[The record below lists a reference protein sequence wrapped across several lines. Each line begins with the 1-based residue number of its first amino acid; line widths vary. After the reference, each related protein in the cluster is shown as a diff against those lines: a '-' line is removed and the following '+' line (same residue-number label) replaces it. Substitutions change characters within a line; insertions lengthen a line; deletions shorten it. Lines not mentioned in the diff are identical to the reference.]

1 MPTIITADT
10 DRDRIKNLVPAGNAE
25 AIQTVLDDGTF
36 KRKLYKVAEVD
47 EASHEIV
54 FTVTSDTLDRDSER
68 VLPKSLEKDFGYYK
82 ENPVVLFHH
91 DHSIPAVAQMVD
103 HKITDKQVV
112 MRDKF
117 AVDVDYPLAKVLWEL
132 YSKGYMRMTSIG
144 FIPIEWTEDE
154 EMMLEGQKG
163 MTFTRIEMIEHSL
176 VNVGANRYALSVSE
190 LPAKIRNDSILKT
203 TYESL
208 VESKPITEKSQGTL
222 VTAPTV
228 YIPQGEDGGNPIHIT
243 FQVPDGKETHE
254 NMALSTKNRCPTC
267 EAKAAASKVASETK
281 GTNLATVLNAAIGD
295 GDDRADTIAMMATAA
310 GIEADT
316 VNQILDG
323 EIDCPPMERLEK
335 FADTLDISVDTLTEA
350 GMQDGCTYEDA
361 MDEEDG
367 MDDDDKAFS
376 ASAKSESQAKTKFYG
391 MLSGMFPES
400 YEERQQAIHAD
411 LMDYLEY
418 SLEDIEKYEYVE
430 AYPIATYADHVIVYC
445 HNTENLYKAI
455 YTMKDGEVE
464 FTDLKQI
471 KLNYEEIPMDMK
483 DLADKFID
491 ADETSDEASDEESD
505 DDDTDIE
512 D

>member
-68 VLPKSLEKDFGYYK
+68 VLPKSLEKDFVYYK

-103 HKITDKQVV
+103 HKITDTQVV
-112 MRDKF
+112 MRDQF
-117 AVDVDYPLAKVLWEL
+117 AVDIDYPLAKVLWEL

-154 EMMLEGQKG
+154 DMMLEGQKG

-176 VNVGANRYALSVSE
+176 VNVGANRYALSLSE

-208 VESKPITEKSQGTL
+208 VESKPITEKPQGTL

-243 FQVPDGKETHE
+243 FQVPEGKETHE

-323 EIDCPPMERLEK
+323 EIDCPPKDRLEK
-335 FADTLDISVDTLTEA
+335 FADTLNITVDTLTEA
-350 GMQDGCTYEDA
+350 AMQDGCTYEDA

-367 MDDDDKAFS
+367 MHDDDDKAFS
-376 ASAKSESQAKTKFYG
+376 CV
-391 MLSGMFPES
+391 
-400 YEERQQAIHAD
+400 R
-411 LMDYLEY
+411 
-418 SLEDIEKYEYVE
+418 
-430 AYPIATYADHVIVYC
+430 
-445 HNTENLYKAI
+445 
-455 YTMKDGEVE
+455 
-464 FTDLKQI
+464 
-471 KLNYEEIPMDMK
+471 
-483 DLADKFID
+483 
-491 ADETSDEASDEESD
+491 
-505 DDDTDIE
+505 
-512 D
+512 

>member
-1 MPTIITADT
+1 MPTTITADT

-25 AIQTVLDDGTF
+25 AIQTALDDGTF

-68 VLPKSLEKDFGYYK
+68 VLPKSLEKDFIYYK

-103 HKITDKQVV
+103 HKITDTQVV

-117 AVDVDYPLAKVLWEL
+117 AVDIDYPLAKVLWEL

-154 EMMLEGQKG
+154 EMLLEGQKG

-176 VNVGANRYALSVSE
+176 VNVGSNRHAVSE
-190 LPAKIRNDSILKT
+190 LPAKIRNDALLKT

-208 VESKPITEKSQGTL
+208 VESKPMIPEKSQGTL
-222 VTAPTV
+222 ATAPTV
-228 YIPQGEDGGNPIHIT
+228 YIPQGEDGSNPIHIT

-267 EAKAAASKVASETK
+267 EAKAASKVASEIK

-295 GDDRADTIAMMATAA
+295 GDDRMDTIEMMATAA

-323 EIDCPPMERLEK
+323 DIDCPSMDRLEK
-335 FADTLDISVDTLTEA
+335 FADTLNITVDTLSEA
-350 GMQDGCTYEDA
+350 AMQDGCTYEDA

-367 MDDDDKAFS
+367 MHDDDKAFA
-376 ASAKSESQAKTKFYG
+376 ASAKSEVQAKNKFYD
-391 MLSGMFPES
+391 MLSGMFPDSFED
-400 YEERQQAIHAD
+400 RQRAVYSD

-430 AYPIATYADHVIVYC
+430 AYPIATFADSVIVFC
-445 HNTENLYKAI
+445 WNTQKLYKAV
-455 YTMKDGEVE
+455 YAMTDGEVE
-464 FTDLKQI
+464 FTDLKEV
-471 KLNYEEIPMDMK
+471 KLGYEEMPIDMK
-483 DLADKFID
+483 NLADKFID

-505 DDDTDIE
+505 DDDDPDI
-512 D
+512 DD

>member
-68 VLPKSLEKDFGYYK
+68 VLPKSLEKDFVYYK

-91 DHSIPAVAQMVD
+91 DHSIPAVAKMVD
-103 HKITDKQVV
+103 HKITDTQVV
-112 MRDKF
+112 MRDQF
-117 AVDVDYPLAKVLWEL
+117 AVDIDYPLAKVLWEL

-176 VNVGANRYALSVSE
+176 VNVGANRYALRVSE

-208 VESKPITEKSQGTL
+208 VESKPITEKPQGTL

-254 NMALSTKNRCPTC
+254 NMATNTRCPTC
-267 EAKAAASKVASETK
+267 EAKAAAASKVASETK

-295 GDDRADTIAMMATAA
+295 GDDRMDTIAMMATAA

-323 EIDCPPMERLEK
+323 EIDCPPMDRLEK
-335 FADTLDISVDTLTEA
+335 FADTLNITVDTLTEA
-350 GMQDGCTYEDA
+350 AMQDGCTYEDA

-367 MDDDDKAFS
+367 MHDDDDKAFS

-400 YEERQQAIHAD
+400 YEERQHAIHAD

-491 ADETSDEASDEESD
+491 ADEASDEESD
-505 DDDTDIE
+505 DDDDTDIE